1 MDGKQHSCGRDWAV
15 SRGPGRHVGPIA
27 RSLPGV
33 LAPLPDEFEYEYC
46 PSCQV
51 RNITPEIEEMFLA
64 FEKRFLEA
72 GVK

>member
-1 MDGKQHSCGRDWAV
+1 M
-15 SRGPGRHVGPIA
+15 
-27 RSLPGV
+27 